1 MYKNF
6 ESLRYGM
13 KSQTAQSSAEREY
26 YYRWMLREDTDACML
41 RLFECFME
49 SAPQLTLQLYILVV
63 DPADAS
69 NPLRIISL
77 LSSWIGICWSLA
89 SYYKSLRFSREN
101 KENLT
106 VCGTVAYFLWRLLE
120 VGPRIVIISMFMT
133 QYYFWVAVPLSLHW
147 VFVFIWL
154 QIQQLTFCQ
163 NSVWQTFFNM
173 MCAFVSIFCF
183 LNAKDGTS
191 RYRCI
196 LFYAIFYTENIVL
209 FALWFRFTDHM
220 GTWYHLTAFF
230 FVLCGAVL
238 QAILFCCYYC
248 CCHPESGSLVIC
260 KEYDSHE
267 MFTSLCFSIPAT
279 QTNEREK
286 NVPPNMITYE
296 KQERKQKLDQGLGYA
311 PHKRSHISMVT
322 VTPPISERSLAMARS
337 GHSLDGD
344 ISSYPSFSAS
354 FQTSDTKLCLDSVS
368 NTSSRKT
375 ETNV

>member
-1 MYKNF
+1 MTSMAPPYLPTVQKPEREAPRFRVPIETKNFDEPDGVPKGLPYTRIDVTITVLTIIFFFVDVATDLGLAFSYLNRTRYLWFGLTLAFVLVPSVSNSILNLYFYYQDYKVEQKLKSKDPNFESSSSLWIFRFVFTILQMGPIVRNF

-13 KSQTAQSSAEREY
+13 KSQTARIPAEREY

-106 VCGTVAYFLWRLLE
+106 V
-120 VGPRIVIISMFMT
+120 S
-133 QYYFWVAVPLSLHW
+133 
-147 VFVFIWL
+147 
-154 QIQQLTFCQ
+154 
-163 NSVWQTFFNM
+163 
-173 MCAFVSIFCF
+173 
-183 LNAKDGTS
+183 
-191 RYRCI
+191 
-196 LFYAIFYTENIVL
+196 
-209 FALWFRFTDHM
+209 
-220 GTWYHLTAFF
+220 
-230 FVLCGAVL
+230 
-238 QAILFCCYYC
+238 
-248 CCHPESGSLVIC
+248 
-260 KEYDSHE
+260 
-267 MFTSLCFSIPAT
+267 T

-296 KQERKQKLDQGLGYA
+296 KQERKQKLEQELGYA
-311 PHKRSHISMVT
+311 PHKRSNISMVT

-344 ISSYPSFSAS
+344 ILEY
-354 FQTSDTKLCLDSVS
+354 
-368 NTSSRKT
+368 
-375 ETNV
+375 